1 MTETRAASEV
11 PEAAALPSSGAVT
24 AFICANCARAGIAP
38 SSGRRPRP
46 MKPDFLW
53 PCAAREVMV
62 PCTGRLQP
70 EHLLKS
76 FEAGADLVCI
86 IACDEGNCHHLEGSR
101 RAARRVEFVDRM
113 LAQIGL
119 GAGRVML
126 FHLPGSAREDMALG
140 AASAPVAAQSASC
153 EEVEKRIWQIRDE
166 VVARLKTLAPN
177 PLRSAAPCEAADGPY
192 EVEETDDSED

>member
-1 MTETRAASEV
+1 
-11 PEAAALPSSGAVT
+11 
-24 AFICANCARAGIAP
+24 
-38 SSGRRPRP
+38 

>member
-1 MTETRAASEV
+1 
-11 PEAAALPSSGAVT
+11 
-24 AFICANCARAGIAP
+24 
-38 SSGRRPRP
+38 

-70 EHLLKS
+70 EHLLKA
-76 FEAGADLVCI
+76 FEAGADLVCV

-140 AASAPVAAQSASC
+140 AANATPSGQPASR
-153 EEVEKRIWQIRDE
+153 EEVEKRIRQIRDE